1 MKVPPSVL
9 KVLTNKYV
17 LYFVL
22 FLAVTN
28 VLGYMVMGQ
37 FTAALFFIV
46 IAYLIS
52 NFSKNMIIVLGAALL
67 LTNILMVGNTVK
79 EGMENNGT
87 DATAT
92 DTTATASAAATT
104 ATTATTTSNKKQD
117 STDSTSNNSDVMMNS
132 GVAATNTDTDSKD
145 KAVSTSASTSEPA
158 AKTNDEAMNVMSN
171 KKRNRIDYATTLED
185 AYGDLNNI
193 LGSDGIKK
201 LTEDTQ
207 RLMSQQLQ
215 LADAMK
221 SMTPLMENAKSMLQG
236 FDLKNLDGLADLAK
250 SFSPSK

>member
-1 MKVPPSVL
+1 MKVPSSVS

-28 VLGYMVMGQ
+28 VLGYVVMGQ
-37 FTAALFFIV
+37 LTAALFFIV
-46 IAYLIS
+46 VAYLIS
-52 NFSKNMIIVLGAALL
+52 NFSQNMIVILGGALL
-67 LTNILMVGNTVK
+67 FTNILMVGNNMK
-79 EGMENNGT
+79 EGLTNHKKREGATNMNNKKDDKKDEKKMNSPIT
-87 DATAT
+87 PVEEDKTADASLHS
-92 DTTATASAAATT
+92 SAAATHD
-104 ATTATTTSNKKQD
+104 ATKDDDK
-117 STDSTSNNSDVMMNS
+117 DV
-132 GVAATNTDTDSKD
+132 DTDVKPHNKS
-145 KAVSTSASTSEPA
+145 
-158 AKTNDEAMNVMSN
+158 DEAMNVMSN
-171 KKRNRIDYATTLED
+171 KRRNRIDYASTIED

-221 SMTPLMENAKSMLQG
+221 SMTPLMENAKTMLQG

-250 SFSPSK
+250 NFNPSA

>member
-1 MKVPPSVL
+1 MKVPSSVS

-28 VLGYMVMGQ
+28 VLGYVVMGQ
-37 FTAALFFIV
+37 LTAALFFIV
-46 IAYLIS
+46 VAYLIS
-52 NFSKNMIIVLGAALL
+52 NFSQNMIVVLGGALL
-67 LTNILMVGNTVK
+67 FTNILMVGSTVK
-79 EGMENNGT
+79 EGLTNKKDKDEKRKRNGFENQKPEKKDEKIIIT
-87 DATAT
+87 PVD
-92 DTTATASAAATT
+92 
-104 ATTATTTSNKKQD
+104 ATTTDTLHASLASHKDTKD
-117 STDSTSNNSDVMMNS
+117 DAHEETDADV
-132 GVAATNTDTDSKD
+132 K
-145 KAVSTSASTSEPA
+145 PH
-158 AKTNDEAMNVMSN
+158 AKSDEAMNVMSN
-171 KKRNRIDYATTLED
+171 KRRNRIDYASTIED

-201 LTEDTQ
+201 LTDDTQ

-221 SMTPLMENAKSMLQG
+221 SMTPLLENAKSMLQG

-250 SFSPSK
+250 SFNPSK